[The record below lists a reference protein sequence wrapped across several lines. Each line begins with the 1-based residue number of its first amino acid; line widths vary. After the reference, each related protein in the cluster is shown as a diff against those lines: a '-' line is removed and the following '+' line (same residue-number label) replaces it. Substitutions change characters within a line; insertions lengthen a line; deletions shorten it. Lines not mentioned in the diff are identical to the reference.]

1 MAKKSHE
8 PEITGETLSRRAVL
22 QGISL
27 ASLAIPLMQL
37 LPLAEEDAR
46 GAETKSGTIT
56 EEAKMAEQAA
66 KKPVVIILDM
76 AKGYGWKPGSFG
88 YDMVAKVRQLKDA
101 AYAAKVQVIHVNSM
115 RRPTDNLPGD
125 PAMMAGSDNLNVI
138 PELQPVNKDIVIY
151 KRYLSGFSYN
161 DLDYTLRTMGCD
173 TVLIAGA
180 STDNTV
186 LWTAGDAHQYRY
198 RVVIVEDCTMVH
210 REKEPPGAKECAL
223 RIIKSVLGGEVL
235 PLREVTAKY
244 LKAT

>member
-1 MAKKSHE
+1 MADQT
-8 PEITGETLSRRAVL
+8 P
-22 QGISL
+22 
-27 ASLAIPLMQL
+27 
-37 LPLAEEDAR
+37 
-46 GAETKSGTIT
+46 
-56 EEAKMAEQAA
+56 

-76 AKGYGWKPGSFG
+76 ANGYGWKPGSFG
-88 YDMVAKVRQLKDA
+88 YDMVARVRQLKDA

-115 RRPTDNLPGD
+115 RRPTDNLPGQSS
-125 PAMMAGSDNLNVI
+125 MMVGSDNLNVI
-138 PELQPVNKDIVIY
+138 PELQPISKDILIY
-151 KRYLSGFSYN
+151 KRFLSGFSHN

-223 RIIKSVLGGEVL
+223 RIIRSVLGGEVL
-235 PLREVTAKY
+235 PLHEVAAKY
-244 LKAT
+244 LKVT